1 MSNDRL
7 RQELTVSQAVGLAVT
22 IVIGSG
28 LLLLPGLSYARAG
41 SSSLYVWVACA
52 VLVAPLLVIFSV
64 LGAKYPTAGGV
75 AGFLQNAFSRDIGAA
90 TEVLLLGTFGLGI
103 PAIALTGS
111 YYLLSIFTTSPS
123 DLSILAVSIGAV
135 GVGFVVNYFG
145 VSTSGNVQKYL
156 AIALTS
162 AIFVIAIVS
171 IVMAGNHSAFDGEGL
186 SPLRSIDTEAISSL
200 VGTIFFA
207 FTGWEMLSFTIEEY
221 RNPKRDYPVAVAL
234 SFVVVVGLYCLL
246 ALAIQLIVPLNDP
259 SLRTA
264 PLSALVGHAI
274 GNAYTPALSL
284 LSFMIIMAN
293 LIGAVWAAS
302 RLVFSSS
309 REGLLPKSIS
319 TLDGRKTPRM
329 SILVTCTMFW
339 LVLTANYLGIFDVAD
354 LLRFAGQNFLL
365 LYGMAV
371 LAYLKI
377 SVSWRARAFGALT
390 LVIVVLTMG
399 TFGLELIYPM
409 TLLLLG
415 FCASRMRSRQKLST
429 AVPSATD
436 ALNEG

>member
-1 MSNDRL
+1 
-7 RQELTVSQAVGLAVT
+7 
-22 IVIGSG
+22 
-28 LLLLPGLSYARAG
+28 
-41 SSSLYVWVACA
+41 
-52 VLVAPLLVIFSV
+52 
-64 LGAKYPTAGGV
+64 
-75 AGFLQNAFSRDIGAA
+75 
-90 TEVLLLGTFGLGI
+90 
-103 PAIALTGS
+103 
-111 YYLLSIFTTSPS
+111 
-123 DLSILAVSIGAV
+123 
-135 GVGFVVNYFG
+135 
-145 VSTSGNVQKYL
+145 
-156 AIALTS
+156 
-162 AIFVIAIVS
+162 
-171 IVMAGNHSAFDGEGL
+171 
-186 SPLRSIDTEAISSL
+186 
-200 VGTIFFA
+200 
-207 FTGWEMLSFTIEEY
+207 
-221 RNPKRDYPVAVAL
+221 
-234 SFVVVVGLYCLL
+234 
-246 ALAIQLIVPLNDP
+246 
-259 SLRTA
+259 
-264 PLSALVGHAI
+264 
-274 GNAYTPALSL
+274 
-284 LSFMIIMAN
+284 MIIMAN

-339 LVLTANYLGIFDVAD
+339 LVLTANYLGIFAVAD

-399 TFGLELIYPM
+399 TFGLELIYPT

-415 FCASRMRSRQKLST
+415 FCASRLRSRLKLST